1 MSCLKA
7 RVGERTGIFKAVSG
21 VLVVCLPIIM
31 ACAEDAASA
40 GWHLI
45 NSCGISFYG
54 ASTNM
59 MYWAKGSASGTKGA
73 STVGLT
79 EGEDYFVSGTKRF
92 TSLGK
97 TGYEFLGRSLT
108 LGDDT
113 SGGILYLRATK
124 QTFSNLILNRGTIYH
139 AIYRSNPNVINYYDN
154 MFGSAKVNSPKD
166 RPFTLLSD
174 YKNLWM
180 GWGGEIIGDADV
192 GMMIGSLTSGY
203 TNQLVSITNAAA
215 YYGEIVVTSKFV
227 NTGRAFG
234 AGLGVGGSIPGTVRI
249 KGGSIIK
256 PHNPTAVAD
265 LGELHMDAG
274 TGMWFVYDSGAMKGG
289 FIRVSNA
296 LTLPEKVTVHAL
308 TGYSDGK
315 WLPPVSTTGEE
326 VRSPFLMGPP
336 GVRIDPKIFE
346 FVPDPAYEPQEVTG
360 KRPQRVHFET
370 ETDSV
375 SGRDTVYA
383 VIEPIVE
390 MVKGQSD
397 VRGEAD
403 ALALGTAL
411 TNATFWSDGRIPH
424 AKAHYVINYRLLTSC
439 EDNVEYVFPGRSLLF
454 YKGGFGVFGGNHRL
468 NIPDFQIAS
477 IVEQGQGGSV
487 TICGGR
493 ARLCDDSV
501 TLRAYA
507 NNTFTIESE
516 MVGPAN
522 LNLTGETGTS
532 SPHGYFAFKGLN
544 TNWFGCITVTAPEN
558 SSVDDFVSDLLTIRL
573 YDGRNLG
580 GELPQFNYRA
590 LALGRYCELY
600 AHTNVTLDAS
610 VNRGIFLSHEKGA
623 KFVVDEG
630 YTLKCNWPIT
640 LNGPLYKT
648 QSGTL
653 ALGGGVKFYDG
664 EADTDTLPEDP
675 SKRLLIVTNGTLKA
689 LSHDCVN
696 GLTVALAKN
705 YNTSLAIDFVEED
718 CNLKKYGFYNVKTDT
733 PFEAGNSI
741 NIQLDGVEGETVKG
755 LREYKQGLVT
765 VKTTAANAL
774 GLDGLIKFKKPFASG
789 CPNVRLVRE
798 DDSDTGLTTYSAQY
812 KFVGAQI
819 IVR

>member
-1 MSCLKA
+1 MIEFITTRINAAQVLKA
-7 RVGERTGIFKAVSG
+7 VIGVVS
-21 VLVVCLPIIM
+21 VSYVCGAIADEI
-31 ACAEDAASA
+31 DSSS

-45 NSCGISFYG
+45 KSCGVTFYG

-79 EGEDYFVSGTKRF
+79 EGEDYFVSGSGRF
-92 TSLGK
+92 TSLNQAE
-97 TGYEFLGRSLT
+97 YEFPGSSLT
-108 LGDDT
+108 LGDGT
-113 SGGILYLRATK
+113 SRGILYLRSRK
-124 QTFSNLILNRGTIYH
+124 QTFSNLILNRGIIYH

-166 RPFTLLSD
+166 RPFTLLPN
-174 YKNLWM
+174 YQNLWM

-192 GMMIGSLTSGY
+192 GVMIGSPTSGY

-234 AGLGVGGSIPGTVRI
+234 AGLGVGGLIPGTVRI

-256 PHNPTAVAD
+256 PHSPTAIAD
-265 LGELHMDAG
+265 LGELHMDEG
-274 TGMWFVYDSGAMKGG
+274 TGMWFVYDSVAMKGG

-308 TGYSDGK
+308 TGYSAGK

-346 FVPDPAYEPQEVTG
+346 FVPDPEYEPQEVTG

-375 SGRDTVYA
+375 SGRDTVYV

-403 ALALGTAL
+403 ALAMGTAL

-439 EDNVEYVFPGRSLLF
+439 EYNVEYVFPGKSLLF
-454 YKGGFGVFGGNHRL
+454 YKGGFGVFGKNHRL

-477 IVEQGQGGSV
+477 IVEQGQHASV

-516 MVGPAN
+516 MVGSAD
-522 LNLTGETGTS
+522 LNLAGETGTS
-532 SPHGYFAFKGLN
+532 SPHGYFAFKGFN

-558 SSVDDFVSDLLTIRL
+558 SSVDDFISDLLTVRL

-590 LALGRYCELY
+590 LALGRYCDLH

-623 KFVVDEG
+623 KLVVDAG

-640 LNGPLYKT
+640 FNGPLYKT
-648 QSGTL
+648 QPGTL

-664 EADTDTLPEDP
+664 TDASDTLPEDP

-705 YNTSLAIDFVEED
+705 SSTSLAIDFVEED
-718 CNLKKYGFYNVKTDT
+718 CSLKKYGFYNVKTDT

-741 NIQLDGVEGETVKG
+741 NIQLDGAEGETVKG

-765 VKTTAANAL
+765 VKTSAANAL
-774 GLDGLIKFKKPFASG
+774 GLDNLIKFKKPFASG
-789 CPNVRLVRE
+789 YPNVRLVR
-798 DDSDTGLTTYSAQY
+798 DDDNNTGLTTYSAYY
-812 KFVGAQI
+812 KYVGTQVI
-819 IVR
+819 LR

>member
-1 MSCLKA
+1 MLEFITTRINAAQVLKA
-7 RVGERTGIFKAVSG
+7 VIGVVS
-21 VLVVCLPIIM
+21 VSYVCGAIADEI
-31 ACAEDAASA
+31 DSSS
-40 GWHLI
+40 GWYLTK
-45 NSCGISFYG
+45 NCGTSFYD

-59 MYWAKGSASGTKGA
+59 IYWAKGSVDGEKGA
-73 STVGLT
+73 SST
-79 EGEDYFVSGTKRF
+79 ELLADVDYYVNGGKRF
-92 TSLGK
+92 TSYG
-97 TGYEFLGRSLT
+97 TGYVFPGSSLA
-108 LGDDT
+108 LGDGNSSAT
-113 SGGILYLRATK
+113 LYIRGK
-124 QTFSNLILNRGTIYH
+124 EQTYKNLILNKGYVTH
-139 AIYRSNPNVINYYDN
+139 AIYRSNTQVINYYDN
-154 MFGSAKVNSPKD
+154 MFGQATVNATKENPIIIN
-166 RPFTLLSD
+166 TA
-174 YKNLWM
+174 YHNLWM
-180 GWGGEIIGDADV
+180 GWRGKLIGNENA
-192 GMMIGSLTSGY
+192 GLAIGTPSGAY
-203 TNQLVSITNAAA
+203 TNLLVSVVDAAE
-215 YYGEIVVTSKFV
+215 YYGDIVVTSKFI
-227 NTGRAFG
+227 NAGRVFG
-234 AGLGVGGSIPGTVRI
+234 SGLGVEGSMPGTVRI

-256 PHNPTAVAD
+256 PHSPTSIAD
-265 LGELHMDAG
+265 IGTLQMDEG

-308 TGYSDGK
+308 TGYSAGK

-346 FVPDPAYEPQEVTG
+346 FVPDPEYEPQEVTG

-397 VRGEAD
+397 VREESA

-468 NIPDFQIAS
+468 NILDFQIAN

-487 TICGGR
+487 TICGGY

-501 TLRAYA
+501 SLRAYA
-507 NNTFTIESE
+507 NNTLAIESE
-516 MVGPAN
+516 MVGSAD
-522 LNLTGETGTS
+522 LNLVGETGTS
-532 SPHGYFAFKGLN
+532 SPHGYFAFKGFN

-558 SSVDDFVSDLLTIRL
+558 SSVDDFTRDLLTVRL

-623 KFVVDEG
+623 KLVVDAG

-640 LNGPLYKT
+640 FNGPLYKT
-648 QSGTL
+648 QPGTL

-664 EADTDTLPEDP
+664 TDASDTLPEDQ

-696 GLTVALAKN
+696 GLTVVLAKN
-705 YNTSLAIDFVEED
+705 HSTSLAIDFIEED
-718 CNLKKYGFYNVKTDT
+718 GDLKKYGFYNVKTDT

-741 NIQLDGVEGETVKG
+741 NIQLDGAEGETVKG

-765 VKTTAANAL
+765 VKTSAANAL
-774 GLDGLIKFKKPFASG
+774 GLDNLIKFKKPFASG
-789 CPNVRLVRE
+789 YPNVRLVR
-798 DDSDTGLTTYSAQY
+798 DDDNNTGLTTYSAYY
-812 KFVGAQI
+812 KYVGTQVI
-819 IVR
+819 LR